1 MYFFH
6 LLDFF
11 NKKYCFILYCIFCI
25 FLHFI
30 YFFYFILFLSI
41 LYAAGIRV
49 NISLKLGRTMLSNK
63 YNMTSIASVR

>member
-1 MYFFH
+1 MLYFFCI
-6 LLDFF
+6 L
-11 NKKYCFILYCIFCI
+11 FI
-25 FLHFI
+25 
-30 YFFYFILFLSI
+30 FFYFILFLSI